1 MARRAQNASAREST
15 PRPVG
20 DLSAYLIEVCGE
32 AAAEPRFDAA
42 LEGFDTA
49 LEEGLQLALTHR
61 SFAYEAGGIPHNERL
76 EFLGDSVLGIVITD
90 ALFHAHPD
98 LPEGQLARL
107 RAAVVNSKAL
117 AEVGRTLGVG
127 DYLLLGKGEES
138 TGGRDKD
145 SILADA
151 VEAVLGAVYLAGG
164 MPLARHLIHTLF
176 DPLMERSATLGA
188 GLDWKSSLQEAAS
201 ARGHGPPVYAVEA
214 DGPEHEKTF
223 IARVLIDG
231 VSRGEGTGRTKKDA
245 EMQAAEAAIESLGP
259 LPAP

>member
-1 MARRAQNASAREST
+1 MARRAQPASASESA

-20 DLSAYLIEVCGE
+20 DLTAYLLEVCG
-32 AAAEPRFDAA
+32 AVAAEPRFSA
-42 LEGFDTA
+42 A

-61 SFAYEAGGIPHNERL
+61 SYAYEAGGIPNNERL
-76 EFLGDSVLGIVITD
+76 EFLGDAVLGVVITD
-90 ALFHAHPD
+90 ALYHAHPD

-117 AEVGRTLGVG
+117 AAVSRTLGVG

-145 SILADA
+145 SILADT
-151 VEAVLGAVYLAGG
+151 VEAILGALYLAGG
-164 MPLARHLIHTLF
+164 MAPARHLIRALF

-201 ARGHGPPVYAVEA
+201 AHGHSAPVYAVEA

-223 IARVLIDG
+223 VARVLIDG
-231 VSRGEGTGRTKKDA
+231 VARGEGTGRTKKDA

-259 LPAP
+259 VPAS

>member
-1 MARRAQNASAREST
+1 MARRAQSAPGRGST

-20 DLSAYLIEVCGE
+20 DLTAYLIQVCGE
-32 AAAEPRFDAA
+32 AAAEPRFSAA
-42 LEGFDTA
+42 LD
-49 LEEGLQLALTHR
+49 EGLLLALTHR
-61 SFAYEAGGIPHNERL
+61 SFAYEAGGVPHNERL
-76 EFLGDSVLGIVITD
+76 EFLGDSVLGIVVTD
-90 ALFHAHPD
+90 ALYHAHPE

-151 VEAVLGAVYLAGG
+151 VEAILGAVYVAGG
-164 MPLARHLIHTLF
+164 MAPARHLIHTLF
-176 DPLMERSATLGA
+176 DPLMMRSATLGA

-201 ARGHGPPVYAVEA
+201 AHGHGAPVYAVEA
-214 DGPEHEKTF
+214 DGPDHEKTF
-223 IARVLIDG
+223 VARVLLDG
-231 VSRGEGTGRTKKDA
+231 VARGEGTGRTKKDA
-245 EMQAAEAAIESLGP
+245 EMQAAQAAIESLGP
-259 LPAP
+259 APEPTS

>member
-1 MARRAQNASAREST
+1 MARRAPTASTSESA

-32 AAAEPRFDAA
+32 AAAEPRFRAA
-42 LEGFDTA
+42 LEQ
-49 LEEGLQLALTHR
+49 GLLLALTHR
-61 SFAYEAGGIPHNERL
+61 SYAYEAGGIPHNERL
-76 EFLGDSVLGIVITD
+76 EFLGDSVLGVVVTD
-90 ALFHAHPD
+90 ALYRTHPD

-117 AEVGRTLGVG
+117 AEVSRTLGVG

-138 TGGRDKD
+138 TGGRHKD

-151 VEAVLGAVYLAGG
+151 IEAILGAVYLAGG
-164 MPLARHLIHTLF
+164 MPAAGHLIHTLF
-176 DPLMERSATLGA
+176 DPLMERSAALGA

-201 ARGHGPPVYAVEA
+201 AHGHSPPVYAVEA

-223 IARVLIDG
+223 IAQVLIDG
-231 VSRGEGTGRTKKDA
+231 IARGEGTGRTKKDA

-259 LPAP
+259 APTS